1 MGSSPYAGRV
11 NYDHVLLPSGV
22 AASPTEVEAYLT
34 GQQGVAEAAVVA
46 QMAAEINERN
56 LELPEEDSFLSEESV
71 GGAANGAVLHVACP
85 YDAIGY
91 VRELLFDIATPRDY
105 AIYDPQLAWLIDPA
119 GHVPVTVTHGG
130 AGAFP
135 YLTEALVRQW
145 VPELAAPNPYL
156 IVERADHDYIQTYRG
171 KPGEYTVEYRDGGP
185 DRHYGATVEDPATVA
200 DLIWAWTTGERDALA
215 RVPWTRV
222 EF

>member
-1 MGSSPYAGRV
+1 M

-22 AASPTEVEAYLT
+22 AANLAEVEAYLV
-34 GQQGVAEAAVVA
+34 GQQGMDEAEVVAE
-46 QMAAEINERN
+46 MAAEINEAN
-56 LELPEEDSFLSEESV
+56 LELPEEDSFLSGESV
-71 GGAANGAVLHVACP
+71 GGAANGSVLHVGCP
-85 YDAIGY
+85 YDAIGH
-91 VRELLFDIATPRDY
+91 VRQLLFEIATPRDY

-130 AGAFP
+130 AGTFP
-135 YLTEALVRQW
+135 YLTKALVDQW
-145 VPELAAPNPYL
+145 IPELAPPNPYL
-156 IVERADHDYIQTYRG
+156 IVERGDHDYIQTYRG

-185 DRHYGATVEDPATVA
+185 ERHYGATLADPKAVA
-200 DLIWAWTTGERDALA
+200 DLIWSWTTGEKDALA